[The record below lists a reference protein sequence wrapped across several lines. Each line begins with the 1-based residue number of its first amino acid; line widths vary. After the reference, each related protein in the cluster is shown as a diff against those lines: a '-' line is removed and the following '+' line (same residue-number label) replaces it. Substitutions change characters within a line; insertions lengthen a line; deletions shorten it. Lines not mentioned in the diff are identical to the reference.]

1 MSDGMLTEPVERI
14 LADTVTPAVIEAAER
29 RELPAQV
36 LATLDENG
44 VFDLLVPEAAGGVG
58 ATMAE
63 AVAVMRAF
71 GAAAAPGPLL
81 ETMLGRALLAEA
93 GLEPGRGPLA
103 LAFANDPGALWR
115 VPWGGLVER
124 IVVVGDAGVGVAV
137 RAEAH
142 VTAGAGPCGEPRDD
156 IVSSRPVAL
165 HPIGPGAFE
174 RAALL
179 RAGQIMGAIGWVFE
193 RSADYANERQQFG
206 KEIGK
211 FQAVQQMLA
220 VLADNYLA
228 GSGITEAAAEAGEA
242 RLIAAAR
249 SRLGEASDRAIEVGH
264 QVHGALGF
272 SREYALNYRTRR
284 LMSWRDEYG
293 GVGFW
298 RARLARMFA
307 GLSREAVWPAVSG
320 VSG

>member
-1 MSDGMLTEPVERI
+1 MSERMLTETVERI
-14 LADTVTPAVIEAAER
+14 LADTVTPAVIERAER
-29 RELPAQV
+29 REPPAEM

-58 ATMAE
+58 ATLAE
-63 AVAVMRAF
+63 AVGVMRAF

-81 ETMLGRALLAEA
+81 ETMLGRALLAKA

-103 LAFANDPGALWR
+103 LAFSNDPGALWR

-124 IVVVGDAGVGVAV
+124 IVVVGEAGVGVTLTADA
-137 RAEAH
+137 R
-142 VTAGAGPCGEPRDD
+142 VTPGAGPCGEPRDD
-156 IVSSRPVAL
+156 IALSGPVEL
-165 HPIGPGAFE
+165 HPVEPGAFE
-174 RAALL
+174 MAALL
-179 RAGQIMGAIGWVFE
+179 RAGQIVGAIGWVFE

-228 GSGITEAAAEAGEA
+228 GSGITEAAAETGEA

-272 SREYALNYRTRR
+272 SREHALNYRTRR
-284 LMSWRDEYG
+284 LMSWRDDYG